1 MTSEKPQ
8 LGNLDNMLGV
18 ELRIAQILADRLFAS
33 SRQLRMAP
41 GHYTVLSLIKLNPG
55 INQSRL
61 AHSMYLDRSSM
72 VPILDQLEKKDW
84 IERKRPPNDRRSHA
98 LYLTNTG
105 LTAFEQADGEVNKLE
120 ESIATEM
127 GHDNCESLLA
137 LIKQFQ
143 AVLLALQTSD
153 RNKEMTNDNK
163 D

>member
-8 LGNLDNMLGV
+8 LGNLDKMLGV

-98 LYLTNTG
+98 LHLTKAG
-105 LTAFEQADGEVNKLE
+105 HTAVKQADREVNKLE

-127 GHDNCESLLA
+127 GHDNRESLLA

-143 AVLLALQTSD
+143 AALLTLQTSGQS
-153 RNKEMTNDNK
+153 KEITNDNK

>member
-8 LGNLDNMLGV
+8 LGNLDKMLGV

-98 LYLTNTG
+98 LYLTNAG
-105 LTAFEQADGEVNKLE
+105 HTAVKQADREVNKLE

-127 GHDNCESLLA
+127 GHDNCANLLA

-143 AVLLALQTSD
+143 AALLTLQTSD
-153 RNKEMTNDNK
+153 RNTEMNNDNK